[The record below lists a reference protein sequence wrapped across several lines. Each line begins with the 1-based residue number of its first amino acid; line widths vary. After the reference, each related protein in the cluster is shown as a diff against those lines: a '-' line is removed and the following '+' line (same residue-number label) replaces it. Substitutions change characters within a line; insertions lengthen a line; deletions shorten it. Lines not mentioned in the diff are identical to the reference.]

1 MDNIEIIHKNDNFII
16 FNKPNG
22 LLSHPTN
29 SSTEQTLRDYLVKLY
44 PDVLSWGEKNREGIV
59 HRLDRVTSG
68 LMVCA
73 LNLDSFN
80 NLKGKFKNRDI
91 QKKYIALIQGTLPS
105 ETGIIKLPLAR
116 SIQNRSKRIVA
127 QKGRISITNYEV
139 KYFDHSSNIS
149 KIELELVTGR
159 NHQIRAHM
167 EHMKTPV
174 VNDTLYGASKNN
186 LIPTD
191 SIALHSAS
199 LKFNFDNEVHSF
211 ETNEPSFF
219 NRVLDV

>member
-1 MDNIEIIHKNDNFII
+1 
-16 FNKPNG
+16 

-127 QKGRISITNYEV
+127 QKGRLSITNYEV

-199 LKFNFDNEVHSF
+199 IKFNFDNEVHSF

>member
-1 MDNIEIIHKNDNFII
+1 MIE
-16 FNKPNG
+16 
-22 LLSHPTN
+22 
-29 SSTEQTLRDYLVKLY
+29 
-44 PDVLSWGEKNREGIV
+44 
-59 HRLDRVTSG
+59 
-68 LMVCA
+68 
-73 LNLDSFN
+73 
-80 NLKGKFKNRDI
+80 
-91 QKKYIALIQGTLPS
+91 GTLPS

-127 QKGRISITNYEV
+127 QKGRLSITNYEV
-139 KYFDHSSNIS
+139 KYLNHESNIS

-174 VNDTLYGASKNN
+174 INDTLYGASKNN

-199 LKFNFDNEVHSF
+199 LKFKYDNEVHSF
-211 ETNEPSFF
+211 ETKEPSFF

>member
-1 MDNIEIIHKNDNFII
+1 M
-16 FNKPNG
+16 
-22 LLSHPTN
+22 LSHPTN

-199 LKFNFDNEVHSF
+199 LKFNFDNEVYSF

>member
-1 MDNIEIIHKNDNFII
+1 M
-16 FNKPNG
+16 
-22 LLSHPTN
+22 LSHPTN

-211 ETNEPSFF
+211 ETNEPYFF

>member
-1 MDNIEIIHKNDNFII
+1 
-16 FNKPNG
+16 

-127 QKGRISITNYEV
+127 QKGRLSITNYEV

>member
-1 MDNIEIIHKNDNFII
+1 M
-16 FNKPNG
+16 
-22 LLSHPTN
+22 LSHPTN

-199 LKFNFDNEVHSF
+199 LKFNFDNEVLSF

>member
-1 MDNIEIIHKNDNFII
+1 M
-16 FNKPNG
+16 
-22 LLSHPTN
+22 LSHPTN

-127 QKGRISITNYEV
+127 QKGRFSITNYEV
-139 KYFDHSSNIS
+139 KYLDHSSNIS

>member
-1 MDNIEIIHKNDNFII
+1 M
-16 FNKPNG
+16 
-22 LLSHPTN
+22 LSHPTN
-29 SSTEQTLRDYLVKLY
+29 SSTEQTLRDYLIKLY
-44 PDVLSWGEKNREGIV
+44 PDVLSWGENNREGIV

-127 QKGRISITNYEV
+127 QKGRLSITNYEV
-139 KYFDHSSNIS
+139 KYLDHSSNIS

-199 LKFNFDNEVHSF
+199 LKFNFDNEVYSF
-211 ETNEPSFF
+211 
-219 NRVLDV
+219 